1 MPQAPRASTP
11 TEVLAGLVDRVTF
24 HNAENGFCVLRV
36 KARGERDLITVLGH
50 AAMISAGEFV
60 QASGTWIN
68 DRTHGV
74 QFRASFLK
82 ATAPTTV
89 EGIETYLASGMIR
102 GIGPVYAKKL
112 VRAFGEAVFDVIEQ
126 EPPRLRQVTGIGPKR
141 AERIIAGWA
150 EQKVIREIM
159 LFLHSNG
166 VSTSRAVRI
175 YKTYGAD
182 AVQLIS
188 ENPYR
193 LARDIR
199 GIGFRTADQIAGK
212 LGIEKTALIRVRAG
226 ISYALAEAM
235 DDGHCGLPAEELVAL
250 TRELL
255 EVPGELAM
263 PPWWEHVPLA

>member
-1 MPQAPRASTP
+1 M
-11 TEVLAGLVDRVTF
+11 
-24 HNAENGFCVLRV
+24 
-36 KARGERDLITVLGH
+36 
-50 AAMISAGEFV
+50 
-60 QASGTWIN
+60 
-68 DRTHGV
+68 
-74 QFRASFLK
+74 FLK

-89 EGIETYLASGMIR
+89 EGIEKYLGSGMIR

-112 VRAFGEAVFDVIEQ
+112 VRAFGEAVFDVIEH

-141 AERIIAGWA
+141 TERIIAGWA
-150 EQKVIREIM
+150 EQKVICEIM

-175 YKTYGAD
+175 YKTYAAD

-188 ENPYR
+188 ENPYH
-193 LARDIR
+193 LARDNR